1 MKTTLYILLFVL
13 SCDAIAQDTLSKWSW
28 GVVGGVEQMGR
39 SLTDVNDNQDV
50 VDQWN
55 SLEENVWRLSGGLR
69 VQRTLS
75 NHLSLYTGL
84 NYADRGYRI
93 DTLQDA
99 GINTLDFH
107 FRYVEIP
114 VGVFYSGLKFGKNS
128 LLAGAAVNMG
138 LSINDVVYY
147 NKNGQTA
154 QFEMQA
160 VSNVNPFVVNV
171 SAALGVRRAIT
182 NTANLDVYFNG
193 NQSLT
198 PLSEGSLERRLNSV
212 GLFLAVTSAF

>member
-1 MKTTLYILLFVL
+1 VRL
-13 SCDAIAQDTLSKWSW
+13 Q
-28 GVVGGVEQMGR
+28 R
-39 SLTDVNDNQDV
+39 SLT
-50 VDQWN
+50 
-55 SLEENVWRLSGGLR
+55 
-69 VQRTLS
+69 
-75 NHLSLYTGL
+75 NHVSLYTGL

-128 LLAGAAVNMG
+128 LLLGAAVNLG
-138 LSINDVVYY
+138 LNINDVVYY
-147 NKNGQTA
+147 TKNGQTA
-154 QFEMQA
+154 QFEMEA
-160 VSNVNPFVVNV
+160 VSNLNPVVVNV
-171 SAALGVRRAIT
+171 SAVLGIRRAIT

-198 PLSEGSLERRLNSV
+198 PMAQGSLERRLNSV
-212 GLFLAVTSAF
+212 GLILAVTSAF

>member
-28 GVVGGVEQMGR
+28 GVVGGVERMGR
-39 SLTDVNDNQDV
+39 QLTDANDSQDA

-69 VQRTLS
+69 LQRSLT
-75 NHLSLYTGL
+75 NHVSLYTGL

-107 FRYVEIP
+107 FRCVEIP

-128 LLAGAAVNMG
+128 LLLGAAVNLG
-138 LSINDVVYY
+138 LNINDVVYY
-147 NKNGQTA
+147 TKNGQTA
-154 QFEMQA
+154 QFEMEA
-160 VSNVNPFVVNV
+160 VSNLNPVVVNV
-171 SAALGVRRAIT
+171 SAVLGIRRAIT

-198 PLSEGSLERRLNSV
+198 PMAQGSLERRLNSV
-212 GLFLAVTSAF
+212 GLILAVTSAF

>member
-28 GVVGGVEQMGR
+28 GVVGGVDRMGR
-39 SLTDVNDNQDV
+39 QLTDASDNQDA

-55 SLEENVWRLSGGLR
+55 SLEENVWRLSGGVRL
-69 VQRTLS
+69 QRSLT
-75 NHLSLYTGL
+75 NHVSLYTGL
-84 NYADRGYRI
+84 NYSDRGYRI

-114 VGVFYSGLKFGKNS
+114 VGVFFSGLKFGKNS
-128 LLAGAAVNMG
+128 LLVGAAVNLG

-147 NKNGQTA
+147 NKNGQSA
-154 QFEMQA
+154 QFEMEA
-160 VSNVNPFVVNV
+160 ISNLNPVIVNV
-171 SAALGVRRAIT
+171 SAVLGIRRAIT

-198 PLSEGSLERRLNSV
+198 PLAQGSLERRLNSV
-212 GLFLAVTSAF
+212 GLILAVTSAF

>member
-28 GVVGGVEQMGR
+28 GVVGGVERMGR
-39 SLTDVNDNQDV
+39 QLTDASDNQDA

-55 SLEENVWRLSGGLR
+55 SLEENVWRLSGGVRL
-69 VQRTLS
+69 QRSVTK
-75 NHLSLYTGL
+75 HVSLYTGL

-114 VGVFYSGLKFGKNS
+114 VGVFFSGLKFGKNS
-128 LLAGAAVNMG
+128 LLVGAAVNLG

-147 NKNGQTA
+147 NKNGQSA
-154 QFEMQA
+154 QFEMGA
-160 VSNVNPFVVNV
+160 VSNLNPVIVNV
-171 SAALGVRRAIT
+171 SAALGIRRAIT

-198 PLSEGSLERRLNSV
+198 PMAQGSLERRLNSV
-212 GLFLAVTSAF
+212 GLILAVTSAF

>member
-28 GVVGGVEQMGR
+28 GVVGGVERMGR
-39 SLTDVNDNQDV
+39 QLTDASDNQDA

-55 SLEENVWRLSGGLR
+55 SLEENVWRLSGGVRL
-69 VQRTLS
+69 QRSVT
-75 NHLSLYTGL
+75 NHVSLYTGL

-93 DTLQDA
+93 DTLQGA

-114 VGVFYSGLKFGKNS
+114 VGLFYSGLKFGKNS
-128 LLAGAAVNMG
+128 LLVGAAVNLG

-147 NKNGQTA
+147 TKNGQSA
-154 QFEMQA
+154 QFEMEA
-160 VSNVNPFVVNV
+160 ISNLNPVIVNV
-171 SAALGVRRAIT
+171 SAALGIRRAIT

-198 PLSEGSLERRLNSV
+198 PLAQGSLERRLNSV
-212 GLFLAVTSAF
+212 GLILAVTSAF

>member
-28 GVVGGVEQMGR
+28 GVVGGVESMGR
-39 SLTDVNDNQDV
+39 SLTDANDDQDV

-55 SLEENVWRLSGGLR
+55 SLEENVWRLSGGVRL
-69 VQRTLS
+69 QRSLT
-75 NHLSLYTGL
+75 NHVSFYTGL
-84 NYADRGYRI
+84 NYSDRGYRI

-107 FRYVEIP
+107 FRYVELP

-128 LLAGAAVNMG
+128 LLVGAAVNLG

-154 QFEMQA
+154 QFEMGA
-160 VSNVNPFVVNV
+160 VSNLNSVIVNV
-171 SAALGVRRAIT
+171 SAALGIRRAIT

-198 PLSEGSLERRLNSV
+198 PLAQGSLERRLNSV
-212 GLFLAVTSAF
+212 GLILAVTSAF

>member
-28 GVVGGVEQMGR
+28 GVVGGVERMGR
-39 SLTDVNDNQDV
+39 SLTDANDNQDV
-50 VDQWN
+50 LDQWN
-55 SLEENVWRLSGGLR
+55 SLEENVWRPSGGVR

-84 NYADRGYRI
+84 TYADRGYRI

-107 FRYVEIP
+107 FRFLELP

-128 LLAGAAVNMG
+128 LLAGAAVNIG

-154 QFEMQA
+154 QFEMRA
-160 VSNVNPFVVNV
+160 VSKVNPFIVNV

-182 NTANLDVYFNG
+182 NTANLDIYFNG
-193 NQSLT
+193 NQSLM

-212 GLFLAVTSAF
+212 GLFLAITSAF

>member
-1 MKTTLYILLFVL
+1 MKTTLIILLFVL

-28 GVVGGVEQMGR
+28 GVVGGVESMGR
-39 SLTDVNDNQDV
+39 SLTDANDDQDV

-69 VQRTLS
+69 LQRTLS

-114 VGVFYSGLKFGKNS
+114 VGVFFSGLNFGKNS
-128 LLAGAAVNMG
+128 LLAGAAVNVG
-138 LSINDVVYY
+138 IGINNRMFY

-154 QFEMQA
+154 QFEMEA
-160 VSNVNPFVVNV
+160 VSNLNPFVVNV
-171 SAALGVRRAIT
+171 SAALGIRRAIT
-182 NTANLDVYFNG
+182 NTAILDIYFNG

-212 GLFLAVTSAF
+212 GLVLAITSSF